1 MISHSSSNIQ
11 FLIKYISLGLC
22 KSNLL
27 NFELFTY
34 EYLMPGAM

>member
-1 MISHSSSNIQ
+1 MISHSSSIIQ
-11 FLIKYISLGLC
+11 FLKYISLGLC
-22 KSNLL
+22 KSNLF